1 MVVFSSHQ
9 FSSVQSFSCDQLFVT
24 PWSAAC
30 QASLCITNSPS
41 LLELMSI
48 ESVMSSNHLIFF
60 IKEWVVEE
68 LWLKFRG
75 LCPSPIIWA
84 RINPHHAL
92 NWCFPG
98 GTVVK
103 NPAANAGDTGDTG
116 SIPGLR
122 RSPGG
127 GSSVRK
133 ESTCSAG
140 DPGLIP
146 ELGRSP
152 GEGNQ
157 TTPVF
162 LPREFHGQRSL
173 AGYSPWD
180 RKSQTWLSD

>member
-103 NPAANAGDTGDTG
+103 NPAANAGDTGD
-116 SIPGLR
+116 
-122 RSPGG
+122 
-127 GSSVRK
+127 
-133 ESTCSAG
+133 A
-140 DPGLIP
+140 GLISGS
-146 ELGRSP
+146 GRSP
-152 GEGNQ
+152 GEGNSYPFQ
-157 TTPVF
+157 YSGLENSMDCIVQ
-162 LPREFHGQRSL
+162 GSQRVGNHQ
-173 AGYSPWD
+173 ATFTFRVG
-180 RKSQTWLSD
+180 